1 MKMGIDES
9 RRRFFKTVGAAAFTL
24 GAVVTGC
31 KDKGLSDKKPFE
43 PTPNDKL
50 SYDKVVYTACGI
62 CQMGCAVKVYVRDN
76 RAIFIE
82 GNPADPFNR
91 GHLCPKGKASLGF
104 LYNSDRLLY
113 PLRRTNP
120 AKGYGVD
127 PQWEQITWDEAFA
140 TLITKITEATESSP
154 GAADFANGEGFAIFS
169 HGPYNWGPR
178 LLSAIGS
185 PNMVTH
191 HDTCIQTSLIARNM
205 LVGGVGWANVAN
217 ATYILSFGWD
227 QPERASN
234 QITADFTDA
243 VAAGA
248 KVVCF
253 NPYQGG
259 LGSKANTWI
268 PIKPGTDLAVM
279 LAMIDY
285 ILNTPALFNVINTA
299 DKLARTNFA
308 THSAEILAR
317 FDGSTYTPAWA
328 EGISGVPASTITQI
342 ATDFVNAQKA
352 VVPLHKRDG
361 AGGPNYRNS
370 YQASHAGMILNALV
384 GAVDRDGGDACI
396 AFGWKPSAPLTMKA
410 TPASTLQDLIDSKG
424 SIDGKENFPFAKA
437 MTKGIFGNV
446 AQRILD
452 ENPFKLKMAMLRRYG
467 VLSFPDPD
475 KIAQAFQTLD
485 YLVFADTM
493 PKEVMW
499 YADMVLPEPS
509 YFESDRIVARE
520 FCTPGKKLVMAG
532 NKVHA
537 PLGDMKGW
545 SAILLELG
553 KRLDQLRSTEY
564 FKLQATDEW
573 VTCAD
578 EKNAMANNINA
589 GWTPSDVLGVSDGVW
604 EDTSYTQYTAKTTF
618 GTPSTKIEIYSNKM
632 NTAGYDPLPVW
643 IDKHAVPDSTYP
655 FYLLVMRWAG
665 MKNSAPMTSANPY
678 CLDAFPGPV
687 AVIHSSNAASLGIE
701 NGDTVWI
708 ESATG
713 KMKAEVRISQR
724 IRPDCVLTNHNYG
737 HTVSELTYKSQDM
750 GDGPLIEDRDE
761 ADLVSNGD
769 WSGCAWMSDACVKVY
784 KA

>member
-1 MKMGIDES
+1 MGIDKS
-9 RRRFFKTVGAAAFTL
+9 RRRFFKTAGAAAFTL
-24 GAVVTGC
+24 GALVTGC
-31 KDKGLSDKKPFE
+31 KDKGLSDKKPFRL
-43 PTPNDKL
+43 TPSDKL
-50 SYDKVVYTACGI
+50 SYDNVVYTACGI
-62 CQMGCAVKVYVRDN
+62 CQMGCAMKVYVKN
-76 RAIFIE
+76 GRAIYVE

-91 GHLCPKGKASLGF
+91 GHLCPKGKSSLGF
-104 LYNSDRLLY
+104 LYNNDRLLY
-113 PLRRTNP
+113 PLKRTNP
-120 AKGYGVD
+120 TKGYGVD
-127 PQWEQITWDEAFA
+127 PQWEQITWDEAFT
-140 TLITKITEATESSP
+140 TLITKITEATESAP

-191 HDTCIQTSLIARNM
+191 HDTCIQTSLIARKM
-205 LVGGVGWANVAN
+205 LTGGVGWANVAN

-259 LGSKANTWI
+259 LGSKADTWI

-279 LAMIDY
+279 LAMINHIIDNDLY
-285 ILNTPALFNVINTA
+285 DATA
-299 DKLARTNFA
+299 VARTNFSDHEA
-308 THSAEILAR
+308 AIRAHFAA
-317 FDGSTYTPAWA
+317 YTLAWA
-328 EGISGVPASTITQI
+328 EGISGVPAATIQAI
-342 ATDFVNAQKA
+342 AEDFAAAQKA

-384 GAVDRDGGDACI
+384 GAIDRDGGDACL

-410 TPASTLQDLIDSKG
+410 TPANTLQALIDSKG

-437 MTKGIFGNV
+437 MTKGIFANV

-509 YFESDRIVARE
+509 YFEFDSIAARG
-520 FCTPGKKLVMAG
+520 FCTPGKKMVMAG
-532 NKVHA
+532 NRVQA

-553 KRLDQLRSTEY
+553 KRLDQLRFTEY

-578 EKNAMANNINA
+578 EKNAMADNINA
-589 GWTPSDVLGVSDGVW
+589 GWTLSDVLSVPNGVW

-632 NTAGYDPLPVW
+632 VTASYGALPVW
-643 IDKHAVPDSTYP
+643 VTKHATPDSTYP
-655 FYLLVMRWAG
+655 LYLLVMRWAG

-687 AVIHSSNAASLGIE
+687 AVIHPSNAASLGIE
-701 NGDTVWI
+701 NGDPVWI
-708 ESATG
+708 ESGTG

-737 HTVSELTYKSQDM
+737 HTVSELTYTSQDM
-750 GDGPLIEDRDE
+750 GDGPLIADRDE
-761 ADLVSNGD
+761 AELVALGD

>member
-1 MKMGIDES
+1 MEIDES

-31 KDKGLSDKKPFE
+31 KDKGLSDKKPFK
-43 PTPNDKL
+43 PTPNEKL

-62 CQMGCAVKVYVRDN
+62 CQMGCATKVYVKND
-76 RAIFIE
+76 RAIYIE

-113 PLRRTNP
+113 PLRRTN
-120 AKGYGVD
+120 ATKGYGVD
-127 PQWEQITWDEAFA
+127 PQWEQITWEEAFT

-191 HDTCIQTSLIARNM
+191 HDTCIQTSLIARKM

-259 LGSKANTWI
+259 LGSKADTWI

-279 LAMIDY
+279 LAMINHIIDNDLY
-285 ILNTPALFNVINTA
+285 NATA
-299 DKLARTNFA
+299 VARTNFSDHEVA
-308 THSAEILAR
+308 IRAHFAA
-317 FDGSTYTPAWA
+317 YTLAWA
-328 EGISGVPASTITQI
+328 EGISGVPAATIQTI
-342 ATDFVNAQKA
+342 AEEFAAAQKA
-352 VVPLHKRDG
+352 IVPLHKRDG

-384 GAVDRDGGDACI
+384 GAIDRDGGDACL

-410 TPASTLQDLIDSKG
+410 TPADTLSTLIDAKG

-437 MTKGIFGNV
+437 MTKGIFANV

-509 YFESDRIVARE
+509 YFEFDSIAARG

-532 NKVHA
+532 NRVQA

-578 EKNAMANNINA
+578 EKNAMADNINA
-589 GWTPSDVLGVSDGVW
+589 GWTLSDVLSVPNGVW
-604 EDTSYTQYTAKTTF
+604 EDTSYTHYTAKTTF
-618 GTPSTKIEIYSNKM
+618 GTPSTKIEIFSNKM
-632 NTAGYDPLPVW
+632 VTAGYSPLPIWVA
-643 IDKHAVPDSTYP
+643 KHAVLSSTYP

-687 AVIHSSNAASLGIE
+687 AVIHPSNAALLGIE

-708 ESATG
+708 ESVTG

-737 HTVSELTYKSQDM
+737 HTVNELTHKSQDM
-750 GDGPLIEDRDE
+750 GDGPLIADRDE
-761 ADLVSNGD
+761 AELVALGD

-784 KA
+784 KV